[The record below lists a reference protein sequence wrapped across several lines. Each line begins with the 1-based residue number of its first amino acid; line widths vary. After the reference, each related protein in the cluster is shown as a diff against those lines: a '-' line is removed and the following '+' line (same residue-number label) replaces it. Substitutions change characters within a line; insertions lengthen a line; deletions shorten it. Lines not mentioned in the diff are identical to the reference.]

1 MGYAETEAV
10 EAGKKFT
17 SPSGMA
23 VETTGMTVLV
33 DSHDMYVHEV
43 EILEGVGEGNRFLAE
58 LGRGGRSSSR
68 AATPLPHPRAGH
80 SSAPRRRSLAPLRA

>member
-1 MGYAETEAV
+1 MGYAETDTV

-33 DSHDMYVHEV
+33 DSHDIYVHEV
-43 EILEGVGEGNRFLAE
+43 EILEGVGQGNRFLLNLDVAE
-58 LGRGGRSSSR
+58 EQ
-68 AATPLPHPRAGH
+68 
-80 SSAPRRRSLAPLRA
+80 